1 MGLDFIEEIASLIP
15 GAPCPGHR
23 HVESKKCETA
33 APAGVYMVPTG
44 DKECSLPTAAAQITA
59 QDGGF
64 TTYVG
69 DKIASD
75 PLYSIGDYADLVVEG
90 YAAVLTEEAVSDGDP
105 VYVRVAA
112 SGGNT
117 QLGACRTDGDSAAV
131 EITIVTTAD
140 GAVIE
145 AEINGVQLSFET
157 GNSQTAAQKATAF
170 AAYVDGLAAFGAAAV
185 GAVVTITPVSGSV
198 EIGEVSPAEILTVS
212 QTATAVRLPGAVFR
226 GDYAAGA
233 ARVRLR

>member
-1 MGLDFIEEIASLIP
+1 MGLDFIEEIASIVP

-33 APAGVYMVPTG
+33 APAGVYMVPSG
-44 DKECSLPTAAAQITA
+44 DKECSLPTTAAQITA

-69 DKIASD
+69 DKIAQD
-75 PLYSIGDYADLVVEG
+75 PLYAIGDYADLVVEG

-112 SGGNT
+112 NGGNT
-117 QLGACRTDGDSAAV
+117 QLGAVRTDGDAATV
-131 EITIVTTAD
+131 EITIVTTTDA
-140 GAVIE
+140 AIIE
-145 AEINGVQLSFET
+145 AEINGIQLSFAT
-157 GNSQTAAQKATAF
+157 GAGQTAAQKATAF

-198 EIGEVSPAEILTVS
+198 SVGATSPAEILTVS
-212 QTATAVRLPGAVFR
+212 ETATAVRLPGAVFR
-226 GDYAAGA
+226 GDYTSGA
-233 ARVRLR
+233 ARVRIR